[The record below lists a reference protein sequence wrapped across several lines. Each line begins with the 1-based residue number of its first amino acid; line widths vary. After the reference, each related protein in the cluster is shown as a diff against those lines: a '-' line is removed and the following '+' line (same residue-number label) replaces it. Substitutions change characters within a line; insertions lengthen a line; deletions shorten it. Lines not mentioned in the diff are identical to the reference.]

1 MEQGRVFPAG
11 APNLRATELSAD
23 ELVRRLAAAPPG
35 RRTSPKGRVMAP
47 RLEADPAEARPR
59 GDHDLNPDFYEPGR
73 PLTAAAV
80 LVPVVARDDGLSLL
94 FTRRTEHLTDHAG
107 QISFPGGRI
116 DPGDEDAWAAALR
129 ETEEEV
135 GLPRTHVR
143 LAGRLDTYVTR
154 TGFEVTPLVGLIS
167 PPFPVSPDSFEVAE
181 VFEAPLPF
189 FLDPANREIHSRLY
203 QGKQRLFFAFPYG
216 DYYIWGATA
225 GMLVNLVEVL
235 SGE

>member
-1 MEQGRVFPAG
+1 MLSAE
-11 APNLRATELSAD
+11 ELSAN
-23 ELVRRLAAAPPG
+23 ELVQRLSAAAPG
-35 RRTSPKGRVMAP
+35 RRTSPKGQVMAP
-47 RLEADPAEARPR
+47 RVEAGPDETQLR

-80 LVPVVARDDGLSLL
+80 LVPVVARDEGLSLL

-167 PPFPVSPDSFEVAE
+167 PPFPMSPDSFEVAE

-189 FLDPANREIHSRLY
+189 FLDPTNREIHSRLY
-203 QGKQRLFFAFPYG
+203 QGKERFFFAFPYG
-216 DYYIWGATA
+216 DHYIWGATA